1 MKDVSHLIE
10 TRQIVTVPYLWPVP
24 RVLLRSGS

>member
-10 TRQIVTVPYLWPVP
+10 TRQIVSVPYLRPVP
-24 RVLLRSGS
+24 RVLLRG